1 MAVKEVE
8 LPGVGRK
15 YTVDTKSAGQL
26 AIVLHRGGKREI
38 YKFEAGKTEPS
49 DVVDLTTE
57 EAQQVGAILSQTYFQ
72 VAPDSS
78 TELVMQELTIE
89 WLTIPAG
96 HELTN
101 KSIRDLA
108 IRQRTGSTVVAV
120 LRTGGTLVNPDPS
133 EVLLPDDTLMVIGD
147 AQQVERFKET
157 FALPAPAA
165 L

>member
-15 YTVDTKSAGQL
+15 YTVETKGAGQL

-38 YKFEAGKTEPS
+38 YKFEPGGTEPS
-49 DVVDLTTE
+49 DVIDLTTE

-72 VAPDSS
+72 VAPDTS

-89 WLTIPAG
+89 WLTVPAG
-96 HELTN
+96 HELTG

-108 IRQRTGSTVVAV
+108 IRARTGATIVAV
-120 LRTGGTLVNPDPS
+120 LRKGGTIVNPDPG
-133 EVLLPDDTLMVIGD
+133 ELLRGADTLMVIGN
-147 AQQVERFKET
+147 AQQVEKFKET
-157 FALPAPAA
+157 FGLPAPAA
-165 L
+165 V